1 MLIFVTPASLR
12 VCKTVGVT
20 LSGCNSTP
28 IPSVMIKCSWTASMI
43 SLIRSTVR
51 AGVPPPKYKLVAF
64 FFRYVDF
71 RQDEFHGAE
80 NRYTGHI
87 VLLNTE
93 FCNKGRNCKCFCK
106 MEYVRIVLN
115 FDSQNRVAFDHTH
128 FER

>member
-51 AGVPPPKYKLVAF
+51 AGVPPPKYKLVSF
-64 FFRYVDF
+64 FLP
-71 RQDEFHGAE
+71 
-80 NRYTGHI
+80 I
-87 VLLNTE
+87 
-93 FCNKGRNCKCFCK
+93 C
-106 MEYVRIVLN
+106 
-115 FDSQNRVAFDHTH
+115 
-128 FER
+128 